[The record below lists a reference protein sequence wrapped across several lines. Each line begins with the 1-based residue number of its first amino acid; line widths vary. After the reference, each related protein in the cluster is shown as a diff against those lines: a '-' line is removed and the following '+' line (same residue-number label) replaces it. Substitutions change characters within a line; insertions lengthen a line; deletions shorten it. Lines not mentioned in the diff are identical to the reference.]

1 MKHLALAAVLATLTL
16 SWHKNTEQTMTTY
29 ISLESIR
36 RALRNHSTTLIWVNG
51 VIERSA

>member
-1 MKHLALAAVLATLTL
+1 MQKQWAYISPNATP
-16 SWHKNTEQTMTTY
+16 NREPTMTTY